1 VLARA
6 RLFIKNATQ
15 DPFFSSDCNYTLA
28 QLSSLLLLLL
38 GDANRHKGG
47 GKRRIKT
54 RWLFVSVSLLK

>member
-1 VLARA
+1 MQHK
-6 RLFIKNATQ
+6 I
-15 DPFFSSDCNYTLA
+15 PFSAAIVITRW
-28 QLSSLLLLLL
+28 QLSSLLLLLLLLL